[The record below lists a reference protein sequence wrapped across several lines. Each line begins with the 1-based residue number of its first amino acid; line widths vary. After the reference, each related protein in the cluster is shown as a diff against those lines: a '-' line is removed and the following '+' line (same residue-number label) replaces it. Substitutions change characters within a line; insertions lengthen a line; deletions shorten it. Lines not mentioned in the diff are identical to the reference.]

1 MRELL
6 KKDTIFKWTEECTK
20 ELEDLKTA
28 LISKPIIGAIDE
40 NNDIYVTVDT
50 SKMGLGGHIFQKGK
64 DGQIYTCAYYSC
76 ATTKSQQNW
85 QSYAL
90 EMQALAMTLRN
101 FEYILLHKP
110 INVFF

>member
-40 NNDIYVTVDT
+40 NNDICH
-50 SKMGLGGHIFQKGK
+50 S
-64 DGQIYTCAYYSC
+64 
-76 ATTKSQQNW
+76 
-85 QSYAL
+85 
-90 EMQALAMTLRN
+90 
-101 FEYILLHKP
+101 
-110 INVFF
+110 